1 MAYGSSVRDELREPT
16 RELRRAIPHV
26 YEGYK
31 QLYDAALVDGDLDVK
46 TKELIA
52 LAIAVTRECDGCIAA
67 HAHAAVRHGV
77 TLQQAA
83 EAIGVAILM
92 NGGPGTVY
100 GPRAYAAV
108 REFHADPALRPAP
121 AAAAHAGPH
130 V

>member
-1 MAYGSSVRDELREPT
+1 MIHPNEVIGELRQPA
-16 RELRRAIPHV
+16 RDLRDHIPEVIGAYASMQRAV
-26 YEGYK
+26 MSDG
-31 QLYDAALVDGDLDVK
+31 ALSARV
-46 TKELIA
+46 KELIA

-77 TLQQAA
+77 TLQEAA

-108 REFHADPALRPAP
+108 REFHDGAGLEP
-121 AAAAHAGPH
+121 AAAVHAAQH
-130 V
+130 A